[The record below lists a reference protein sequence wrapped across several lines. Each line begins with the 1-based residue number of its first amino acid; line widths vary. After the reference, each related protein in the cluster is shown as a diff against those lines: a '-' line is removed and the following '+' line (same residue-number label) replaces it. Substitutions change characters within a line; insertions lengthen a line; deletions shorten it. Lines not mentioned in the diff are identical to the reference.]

1 MKSSSKKKSKI
12 FLMSIFLPILLL
24 SNDKTISLKYPIK
37 YIGSL
42 QNDYGQNNNSSGGY
56 ANNNRSTNGGNAE
69 IMTETLKNK
78 FEIESDESIFQKT
91 INSRD
96 KYNKLLNE
104 TIHLDYLLT
113 PEIRPLKSIDTLH
126 IHPNHI
132 TTIVLPIDIEL
143 RTAKAS
149 FPTDVF
155 ELNENTVLIKPNRDF
170 NTGNI
175 VITATNKNKNYV
187 FNFILRKIEISFV
200 SFDSDYNKYLIEDN
214 YLSLIYQ
221 YERKKIE
228 DKFDILQK
236 YIQVNDIKS
245 YDLDKVFQKEGDFD
259 MLISNDITYYI
270 IKDSRFGDINYADI
284 NFRIDTKYNFAEKSN
299 KVKRIS
305 NE

>member
-1 MKSSSKKKSKI
+1 MKLNSKKYSKAL
-12 FLMSIFLPILLL
+12 LMSIFLPLLLL

-37 YIGSL
+37 DIGSL
-42 QNDYGQNNNSSGGY
+42 QNDYGQNNNSGGGY
-56 ANNNRSTNGGNAE
+56 ANNNRNNSGGSAE
-69 IMTETLKNK
+69 IMAETLKNK

-104 TIHLDYLLT
+104 TIHLDYMLN
-113 PEIRPLKSIDTLH
+113 PETRPLKSIDTLY

-132 TTIVLPIDIEL
+132 TTIVLPLDMEL
-143 RTAKAS
+143 KTAKAS
-149 FPTDVF
+149 FQTDVF

-175 VITATNKNKNYV
+175 VVTATNKNKNYV
-187 FNFILRKIEISFV
+187 FNFILRKIEVSFV
-200 SFDSDYNKYLIEDN
+200 SFDSDYNKYLIENN

-221 YERKKIE
+221 YERKKTE
-228 DKFDILQK
+228 DKFEILQK

-259 MLISNDITYYI
+259 ILMSNGIAYYI
-270 IKDSRFGDINYADI
+270 IKDSRFGEINYADI
-284 NFRIDTKYNFAEKSN
+284 NFRIDTKYSFAEKSN